1 MPGPDVSYEQH
12 GSLGGGR
19 PAAVAGERAAG
30 RGRSGRR
37 LAVVAGM
44 VGIASAVIAA
54 AVLVLGAGALSGRPA
69 RAGGPGR
76 AGAVVRVGGQPIG
89 LAVDDRTGTVY
100 VAAGRDG
107 LFMFSAARC
116 GSTAAAG
123 CDAHRIAAGGQ
134 FAAGV
139 AVDAPADTVYVANGP
154 EQTVSV
160 FGAAGCDA
168 AVVRGCARPVAV
180 IRLPGAPRALAID
193 PRAGIVYALLVAA
206 QGRRVPTAAPAG
218 EVVAVISARAC
229 NTSGTRGCGA
239 VMTAP
244 LGPGGP
250 AAIAVGQ
257 ATGTVYVTR
266 GSSLEIINGSA
277 CVTGNAPG
285 CRKIVPVYGDIA
297 GVTAGAPGRAYVTS
311 PDTGT
316 VTGIST
322 RACAVA
328 AAPRCGSAVL
338 IRAGAGPEATAI
350 GGPAGRTLYV
360 ADSAAGAV
368 SMVNLDGCAAAAGAG
383 GCSSPDPAF
392 PVGNEPAALA
402 ADPVTRTLYVANFGS
417 GTVSV
422 ISTAG
427 CDAVSQRG
435 CPARPPARTQPVRQ
449 TPAACDPE
457 VAAYQSGLPAGPFL
471 PSSVRVAGGSIGGQ
485 AWSLRALSGVAAPD
499 GIEEGGLVV
508 GGRWYALCSGPL
520 DGGAD
525 AASIELIDT
534 AGRGIVYGYI
544 QHPAPVTPALAGPG
558 VPPHPTVIALPG
570 TTFFIAALS
579 RSACATPALTL
590 HGRAPDWSGTA
601 SLTFGGCEPGLLVYI
616 PDIEAVWG
624 PGADN

>member
-1 MPGPDVSYEQH
+1 VPRPDVSYEQH

-19 PAAVAGERAAG
+19 PGAVAGERAAG
-30 RGRSGRR
+30 WGRRGRR
-37 LAVVAGM
+37 LAVVAGI
-44 VGIASAVIAA
+44 VTAAIAA
-54 AVLVLGAGALSGRPA
+54 AVLVLEAGTLSGASAGAGGSA
-69 RAGGPGR
+69 RAGAAVSL
-76 AGAVVRVGGQPIG
+76 AGNPVG

-100 VAAGRDG
+100 VASGRAG
-107 LFMFSAARC
+107 LFMFSAAGC
-116 GSTAAAG
+116 GSTAVAG
-123 CDAHRIAAGGQ
+123 CDAHRVAAGGQ

-168 AVVRGCARPVAV
+168 AVARGCAHPVAV

-193 PRAGIVYALLVAA
+193 PRAGIVYATLVPA

-229 NTSGTRGCGA
+229 NASGTRGCGA

-250 AAIAVGQ
+250 AAIAVDQ
-257 ATGTVYVTR
+257 ATGTVYVTQ
-266 GSSLEIINGSA
+266 GSSLKIINGSA

-285 CRKIVPVYGDIA
+285 CRKIVPAYGYIA
-297 GVTAGAPGRAYVTS
+297 GVTAGAPGRVYVTS

-322 RACAVA
+322 RGCAAA
-328 AAPRCGSAVL
+328 AAPGCGSAVW

-350 GGPAGRTLYV
+350 GGLAGRTLYV
-360 ADSAAGAV
+360 ADFTAGTV
-368 SMVNLDGCAAAAGAG
+368 SMVNLDGCAAVAG
-383 GCSSPDPAF
+383 GGACSSPDPAF
-392 PVGNEPAALA
+392 PVGDGPAALA

-435 CPARPPARTQPVRQ
+435 CPARPPAGTRPVRQ
-449 TPAACDPE
+449 PPAACDPE

-471 PSSVRVAGGSIGGQ
+471 PSSVRVVGGSIGGQ
-485 AWSLRALSGVAAPD
+485 AWSLRALRGVAAPD
-499 GIEEGGLVV
+499 GIEEGGLVI

-544 QHPAPVTPALAGPG
+544 QHPVPVTPALAGPG

-601 SLTFGGCEPGLLVYI
+601 NLTFGGCAPGLLVYI
-616 PDIEAVWG
+616 PDIEAAWG

>member
-1 MPGPDVSYEQH
+1 MPRPDVSYEQH

-19 PAAVAGERAAG
+19 PGAGERAAG
-30 RGRSGRR
+30 RGRRGRR
-37 LAVVAGM
+37 LAVVAGI
-44 VGIASAVIAA
+44 VSASIAV
-54 AVLVLGAGALSGRPA
+54 AVLVLEAATLSGASAGAGGPA
-69 RAGGPGR
+69 RAG
-76 AGAVVRVGGQPIG
+76 AAVSLGGNPVG

-100 VAAGRDG
+100 VAAGRAG
-107 LFMFSAARC
+107 LFMFSAAGC
-116 GSTAAAG
+116 GSTAGAG
-123 CDAHRIAAGGQ
+123 CDARRVAAGGQ
-134 FAAGV
+134 VAVGV

-160 FGAAGCDA
+160 FGAAGCNA
-168 AVVRGCARPVAV
+168 AAARGCARPVAV

-193 PRAGIVYALLVAA
+193 PRAGTVYAMFVPV
-206 QGRRVPTAAPAG
+206 QGRQVRTAATVR
-218 EVVAVISARAC
+218 EVAVISATAC
-229 NTSGTRGCGA
+229 NASGTRGCGV

-250 AAIAVGQ
+250 AAIAVDQ
-257 ATGTVYVTR
+257 ATGTVYAGQ
-266 GSSLEIINGSA
+266 GSGLAVINGSA
-277 CVTGNAPG
+277 CVTGNAHG
-285 CRKIVPVYGDIA
+285 CRKIVPVYGYIA
-297 GVTAGAPGRAYVTS
+297 GVTAGDPGRVYVTS
-311 PDTGT
+311 PGTGT

-322 RACAVA
+322 RACAA
-328 AAPRCGSAVL
+328 AAGPRCGSAVL
-338 IRAGAGPEATAI
+338 IRAGAGPVATAI
-350 GGPAGRTLYV
+350 GGPAERTLYV
-360 ADSAAGAV
+360 ADFAAGTV
-368 SMVNLDGCAAAAGAG
+368 SMVNLGGCGAAAEGG

-392 PVGNEPAALA
+392 PVGDGPAAIA
-402 ADPVTRTLYVANFGS
+402 ADQVTRTLYVANFRS

-435 CPARPPARTQPVRQ
+435 CPARPPAGTQPVRQ
-449 TPAACDPE
+449 TPATCNPE

-471 PSSVRVAGGSIGGQ
+471 PSSVRVAGGSIDGQ
-485 AWSLRALSGVAAPD
+485 AWSLRARRGVAAPD
-499 GIEEGGLVV
+499 GIEQGGLVI

-520 DGGAD
+520 DGGPD

-534 AGRGIVYGYI
+534 PRRGIVYGYI
-544 QHPAPVTPALAGPG
+544 QHPVRVTPVLAGPG

-579 RSACATPALTL
+579 RSACAYHALTL

-601 SLTFGGCEPGLLVYI
+601 NLIFGGCEPGLLVNI